1 MAAMGEVLDGGG
13 VTSPRGVK
21 AGAIYAGVKTAGD
34 GILDLGIL
42 FSEEPATVAG
52 TFSTNK
58 VVSPSLV
65 LTRDRTSSGIARAVV
80 ANSGCANCCVGDQG
94 LNDAKEMTALTAKHL
109 GLTDNE
115 VLIASTGLIGVE
127 LPMALIRQNIGNVVT
142 KNEGGTEFAKAIMTS
157 DTRPKEV
164 AVAVEINGSRIT
176 VGGAAKGSGMI
187 HPNMA
192 TMLGFIT
199 TDANIDAD
207 LLKEI
212 LVDVVDSSFNMIDV
226 DGDQSTNDTV
236 LLLANGAAS
245 GPKIKGGTNESEVFK
260 EAVRYIAITLAKELA
275 RDGEGAQKLVEVVV
289 EGAQD
294 ISQARK
300 AAREIASSLLV
311 KAMIHGRDPNW
322 GRVMMA
328 LGRSGIEFM
337 ESQVDVFINDIHIVH
352 EGKSIPYLVDAVVS
366 AMNVDEIQIRANIN
380 TGTSMATAWG
390 CDLTEEYVTFN
401 SAYST

>member
-1 MAAMGEVLDGGG
+1 MAAMVEVLDGGG
-13 VTSPRGVK
+13 VTSPRGFK

-94 LNDAKEMTALTAKHL
+94 LNDAKEMTALTARHL

-390 CDLTEEYVTFN
+390 CALTEEYVTFN

>member
-1 MAAMGEVLDGGG
+1 MLF
-13 VTSPRGVK
+13 T
-21 AGAIYAGVKTAGD
+21 GVKTAGD

-94 LNDAKEMTALTAKHL
+94 LNDAKEMTALTARHL

-337 ESQVDVFINDIHIVH
+337 ESQFDVFINDIHIVH

-366 AMNVDEIQIRANIN
+366 AMTVDEIQIRANIN

-390 CDLTEEYVTFN
+390 CALTEEYVTFN